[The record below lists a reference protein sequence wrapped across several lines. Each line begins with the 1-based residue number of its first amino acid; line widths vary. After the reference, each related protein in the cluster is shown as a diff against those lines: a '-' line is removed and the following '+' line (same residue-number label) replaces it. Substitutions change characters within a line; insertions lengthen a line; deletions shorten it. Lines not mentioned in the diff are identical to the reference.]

1 MWICLRSFF
10 LPFCIPAYSVLALEQ
25 LRQHVSSHPSV
36 ERCQD
41 DRIDMTFTIAGEE
54 FKPGTKA
61 VGWLAS
67 LQERQRRILCLRW
80 RNFLRPSPSSDL
92 ANSLNKMYDRTVAV
106 LEHKC
111 GQDAP
116 VAQVD
121 AETWDLYWES
131 LSGQDLNPN
140 VTRVQAMEQLL
151 RGVA

>member
-1 MWICLRSFF
+1 
-10 LPFCIPAYSVLALEQ
+10 
-25 LRQHVSSHPSV
+25 
-36 ERCQD
+36 
-41 DRIDMTFTIAGEE
+41 
-54 FKPGTKA
+54 
-61 VGWLAS
+61 
-67 LQERQRRILCLRW
+67 
-80 RNFLRPSPSSDL
+80 
-92 ANSLNKMYDRTVAV
+92 MYDRTVAV